1 MIYNTFKIKRYEM
14 TTITYKEIGS
24 MINKAEPTIKSMAKA
39 NAPMLDLIK
48 IGALCKKYDVT
59 LADIEAI
66 IEFKKRLAME
76 KL

>member
-1 MIYNTFKIKRYEM
+1 M

-39 NAPMLDLIK
+39 NAPQLDLLK

-59 LADIEAI
+59 LNDIEAI
-66 IEFKKRLAME
+66 IEFKKRLKE
-76 KL
+76 QNI